1 MNIDEHTLAL
11 VGYPIDHS
19 LSPSFQNEAIQ
30 LLNLDYHYQSIS
42 IKPTTFLTE
51 FPSLLSK
58 KIAGMNITMPY
69 KKAVIPF
76 LDHLSDLS
84 ILTGSVNT
92 IYRLGNCYYGTSTD
106 GIGFFKSLFYKFPFF
121 NPNIITILGCGG
133 AARSILAA
141 STAYPIKEI
150 YIFQRKGKHWD
161 ECFAFVESLKLQF
174 PTTTTIHLL
183 PWSDE
188 TSLEKAIKISTLL
201 INCTNI
207 GFDDSNSPLSNPHFL
222 HPGLH
227 VYDIIYKD
235 RQNDP
240 ETTFI
245 KQSRLAGCTVQTGIG
260 MLLFQGAESFQLF
273 TKKEMPIHQLKTLNP
288 HQL

>member
-1 MNIDEHTLAL
+1 MNIDKHTLAL
-11 VGYPIDHS
+11 VGYPISHS
-19 LSPSFQNEAIQ
+19 LSPLFQNEALQ

-42 IKPTTFLTE
+42 IEPNIFLTE
-51 FPSLLSK
+51 FPSLLSN

-76 LDHLSDLS
+76 LDQISDHS

-92 IYRLGNCYYGTSTD
+92 IYRFDHCYYGTSTD
-106 GIGFFKSLFYKFPFF
+106 GIGFFKSLFYKFPLF
-121 NPNIITILGCGG
+121 NPHTITILGCGG

-141 STAYPIKEI
+141 SLAYPVKELFV
-150 YIFQRKGKHWD
+150 FQRKGKHWD
-161 ECFAFVESLKLQF
+161 SCSTFIENLRLLF
-174 PTTTTIHLL
+174 PPTTTIHLL
-183 PWSDE
+183 PWNDE
-188 TSLEKAIKISTLL
+188 ASLEGAIKKSSLL
-201 INCTNI
+201 VNCTNI
-207 GFDDSNSPLSNPHFL
+207 GFSDSKSPLSNPHFL
-222 HPGLH
+222 HPDLH

-235 RQNDP
+235 NQNCQ

-245 KQSRLAGCTVQTGIG
+245 QQSRLAGCTVQTGIG

-273 TKKEMPIHQLKTLNP
+273 TGKKMPIHQLSTLNP